1 LEANPIWEVLYLG
14 NVIEDVTL
22 TEPPSFSKIN
32 ATIPVQCSH
41 MIAVSGEIL
50 ADLVNYLEAM
60 LLRLPG
66 DINGGPMHVDGAYS
80 WFRKDIDCTT
90 LIAYPPLGYQ
100 RSSLSDIS
108 GPSNLDRLL
117 GYKIAGVMR
126 KIKNKL
132 EKKQSNS

>member
-1 LEANPIWEVLYLG
+1 MPRGFRIPSYQLMMDLIDYSCDHT
-14 NVIEDVTL
+14 IEQIV
-22 TEPPSFSKIN
+22 E
-32 ATIPVQCSH
+32 
-41 MIAVSGEIL
+41 
-50 ADLVNYLEAM
+50 
-60 LLRLPG
+60 LP
-66 DINGGPMHVDGAYS
+66 DINGGPMHVDSAYS

-90 LIAYPPLGYQ
+90 SIAHPPLGYQ

-117 GYKIAGVMR
+117 GYKIAGVLR